1 MSDEARPER
10 GYRGRDRRAAQ
21 PYPMMRRKRR
31 RIWRRRSIRRRA
43 RLIAILLVI
52 ALGMAGLAYL
62 LRSGEPPVDPAV
74 ALRNAASALQ
84 AGNYH
89 AAHDQAR
96 RASVAAPQSRAA
108 QMTLAR
114 TSLLLDEGVAA
125 EAALDRAIAAGVPVS
140 ETLAMRAEARLLL
153 GNPAGAQAAVAQ
165 MPPVRDAEMARIA
178 AKVRVAQTNGGGL
191 YRARLQRL
199 ATGNPDDAA
208 IWIDLGRSRFGAGD
222 VAGATDAATR
232 AAALAPADPRALTL
246 QGEIVRARYG
256 LAAALPWFRQA
267 LGRDP
272 YYHPALIQYAATLG
286 NLGRASDA
294 LAATRTAL
302 VSLPGSPEAF
312 YLQAVIAARAGRYAL
327 AEELL
332 QLTRGALTPRPATAM
347 LEGLVAHA
355 QGRPQHAV
363 RAWGRLVMMQ
373 PMNIGARRL
382 LAAAQIGIGD
392 RAAALATLRPILAR
406 ADADGYALRLAA
418 IALAGG
424 AGTSPSI
431 DRAQQGRR
439 GDSTVFRP
447 DRPLA
452 ELAQAAADEPADPTY
467 ALGVIRALASQGNW
481 SAAAAKAQALVRAA
495 PGAPA
500 AQLAYGDVLALSGRS
515 AEAVVPY
522 ARAANLTFDEPTM
535 LRLIDGQIR
544 AAKPRDAAVAL
555 GLYLSQNPQSVPAR
569 RLLAQ
574 WHLQDGDWDV
584 AIELLEGLRGQ
595 LGSRDVVLL
604 RDLALAYA
612 GAGDGVVA
620 RRYGAAAYRLAPM
633 NAEVA
638 DAYGVALAAA
648 GDAEGAGQLFDKAL
662 ALSPGNPV
670 VIAHRSA
677 L

>member
-1 MSDEARPER
+1 MSEEARPER

-125 EAALDRAIAAGVPVS
+125 EAALDRAIAAGVPVN

-178 AKVRVAQTNGGGL
+178 ARVRVAQTNGGGI
-191 YRARLQRL
+191 YRATLQRL
-199 ATGNPDDAA
+199 ATGHPDDAP
-208 IWIDLGRSRFGAGD
+208 IWIDLGRSRLGAGD

-286 NLGRASDA
+286 DLGRASDA

-392 RAAALATLRPILAR
+392 RAAALATLRPLLAR
-406 ADADGYALRLAA
+406 PDADGYALRLAA

-424 AGTSPSI
+424 AGTSPLI
-431 DRAQQGRR
+431 DRVQQGRR

-481 SAAAAKAQALVRAA
+481 SAAAAKAQALLRAA

-500 AQLAYGDVLALSGRS
+500 AQLAYGDVLALSGRP
-515 AEAVVPY
+515 AEAVAPY

-555 GLYLSQNPQSVPAR
+555 GLYLSQNPQSVPTR

-584 AIELLEGLRGQ
+584 AIELLEGLRDQ

-648 GDAEGAGQLFDKAL
+648 GEAEGAGQLFDKAL